1 MQCSAFTDTFIEH
14 SDRLTA
20 DDELG
25 RVEVDLSGEY
35 LLHCRGAAYSY
46 TYALPELYENKGK
59 MTRRTSSLSH
69 INQAKEKNI
78 PGSIDYSVGFFEKVP
93 PRQANKAKEI
103 ELADLPE
110 DLRNHPQMKPEK
122 AKSLNEDEELITST
136 PPDPDY
142 PSGILSIREFAHHSV
157 S

>member
-1 MQCSAFTDTFIEH
+1 MI
-14 SDRLTA
+14 LI
-20 DDELG
+20 
-25 RVEVDLSGEY
+25 
-35 LLHCRGAAYSY
+35 LLV
-46 TYALPELYENKGK
+46 ELYENKGK
-59 MTRRTSSLSH
+59 MARRTSSLSH

-93 PRQANKAKEI
+93 PRQSEGKKEI

-122 AKSLNEDEELITST
+122 AKSLNEDEELVTST

-142 PSGILSIREFAHHSV
+142 PTGILSIRRWICLPGS
-157 S
+157 